1 MKQYFSALFQVEMI
15 IEGDQ
20 LPKYI
25 LRDRQGNICVI
36 GVIEDVEMFF
46 GESYNQFVSSR
57 KKSENAD

>member
-46 GESYNQFVSSR
+46 GESYNQFVTSR

>member
-1 MKQYFSALFQVEMI
+1 MI

-46 GESYNQFVSSR
+46 GESYNQFVTSR